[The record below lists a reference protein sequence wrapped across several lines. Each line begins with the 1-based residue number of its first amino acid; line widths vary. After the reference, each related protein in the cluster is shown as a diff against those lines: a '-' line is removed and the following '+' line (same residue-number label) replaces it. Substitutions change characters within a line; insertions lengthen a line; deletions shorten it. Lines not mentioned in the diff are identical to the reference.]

1 MTRLTNIFAK
11 AAIVLVAAFTVCACA
26 DEPYG
31 QAELR
36 RQAQAQQGQQADSAG
51 TNARGGHFYATPLH
65 KMRLQLPGI
74 TS

>member
-51 TNARGGHFYATPLH
+51 TNARVVHFYATPLH
-65 KMRLQLPGI
+65 TKAAF
-74 TS
+74 